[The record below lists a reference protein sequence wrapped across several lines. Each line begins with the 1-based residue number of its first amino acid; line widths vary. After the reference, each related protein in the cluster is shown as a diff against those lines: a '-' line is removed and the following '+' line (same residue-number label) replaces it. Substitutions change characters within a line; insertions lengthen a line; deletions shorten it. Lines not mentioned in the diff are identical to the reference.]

1 MLVASLFMNLMQLKA
16 GEGAY
21 VPADEAHAWLE
32 GTIVE
37 LCVPT
42 QGAHADVAGWLRR
55 YVRHDETD

>member
-1 MLVASLFMNLMQLKA
+1 MNLMQLKA

-42 QGAHADVAGWLRR
+42 QGAHADIAGWLRR